1 MVKYIIGAL
10 LGGLLTIIAELVLFW
25 LLVFKK

>member
-10 LGGLLTIIAELVLFW
+10 LGGFLTIIAELVLFW

>member
-1 MVKYIIGAL
+1 MVKYIVGAL